1 MIAFFAFR
9 ARQKTCW
16 KGLEDIVWWL
26 KEKSFKQCRQTHDTH
41 VECKR
46 FSMYS
51 FFLLWHSCRN
61 FNWLML
67 WITRKE
73 HEKQALLFW
82 PESETLFFFVA
93 FNDTNTKAYAT
104 HGKIMSI
111 HFYPS
116 LLPLK
121 DDGVYRVLWTCFVA
135 KSFYKENAPS
145 QPYVATNLTRWKAKI
160 MSWDK
165 FSFEA

>member
-16 KGLEDIVWWL
+16 KGLEDIVWRL
-26 KEKSFKQCRQTHDTH
+26 KEKSFKQCRQAHDTH
-41 VECKR
+41 AECKR

-51 FFLLWHSCRN
+51 FFCYGILVAILIDWCCGSRGKNMRN
-61 FNWLML
+61 K
-67 WITRKE
+67 R
-73 HEKQALLFW
+73 W